1 MNRNATGRRTRL
13 MIATSMTVIFAA
25 CGAPAGTTPPT
36 SPPPTVAATIPA
48 TTSAPETTMGHDL
61 GEMTTSGEILL
72 REHQIAG
79 PEEGSQLYLRG
90 KQQEGIADQG
100 VVLLLEPF
108 GVPSAEAFDVP
119 GFSWMDDLAER
130 GYVVW
135 ALDVRGFGRST
146 RPGEMQ
152 TPPMEN
158 PPLVS
163 SAEALTDVAVAVDHL
178 LEMHQVEKVDLI
190 GWSWGA
196 VLAAMYAAE
205 HPDQVDRLVLHGGMH
220 GFSLPSM
227 TGPLEESP
235 GVLKPL
241 PGYQLATWDMT
252 HHHWMMMMGDRPLAD
267 NATMHAVE
275 QVFLAS
281 DPTSGDRDPVS
292 VRRPMGPLV
301 DLYHIWSDQ
310 PIFDASLIQAP
321 VLVIRGDSDFF
332 AEPGLAEKFTSS
344 PDAREVVIPDATH
357 WVIYETGGEQL
368 FSITAAFLA
377 GEPTPQG

>member
-1 MNRNATGRRTRL
+1 MQRNATGRRARMT
-13 MIATSMTVIFAA
+13 IVTSMAVIFAS
-25 CGAPAGTTPPT
+25 CGVPTGTAPPT
-36 SPPPTVAATIPA
+36 SPA
-48 TTSAPETTMGHDL
+48 TTAPTTTAPPETTMGHDH
-61 GEMTTSGEILL
+61 GAMTTDGEILL
-72 REHQIAG
+72 KEHHIAG

-90 KQQEGIADQG
+90 KQPEGVADQG

-119 GFSWMDDLAER
+119 GYSWMDDLARR

-135 ALDVRGFGRST
+135 SLDVRGFGRST
-146 RPGEMQ
+146 RPQAME

-158 PPLVS
+158 PPLVT
-163 SAEALTDVAVAVDHL
+163 SAEALTDVAVAVDHI
-178 LEMHQVEKVDLI
+178 LEMHQVEKIHLV

-196 VLAAMYAAE
+196 VLAGMYAAE
-205 HPDQVDRLVLHGGMH
+205 HPEKVDRLVLHGAMH

-227 TGPLEESP
+227 TEPLEESP

-241 PGYQLATWDMT
+241 PAYQLATWEMT

-267 NATMHAVE
+267 HATMHAVE

-281 DPTSGDRDPVS
+281 DPTSGERDPVS

-310 PIFDASLIQAP
+310 PIFDASLIEAP

-332 AEPGLAEKFTSS
+332 AEPGLAEKLTSS

-377 GEPTPQG
+377 GEPTPEG